1 MVTMEDIADEVGCS
15 VNTVSRAI
23 NNKPDVNPVTRM
35 RVLEAA
41 KRLGYV
47 PNSLAQSLVTK
58 NSRTIGVMVPFVS
71 DRTYSALIQSID
83 DSIRG
88 SGYGVFVAQSLE
100 DPEIET
106 EMVQLMYQKQVA
118 GMIAVPFDDTP
129 DSFGYFQR
137 FDII

>member
-71 DRTYSALIQSID
+71 DRTYSARS
-83 DSIRG
+83 SR
-88 SGYGVFVAQSLE
+88 
-100 DPEIET
+100 
-106 EMVQLMYQKQVA
+106 
-118 GMIAVPFDDTP
+118 
-129 DSFGYFQR
+129 
-137 FDII
+137 